1 MYGKFNLATAILTL
15 ALFSYAQQQ
24 GWSLFDDVANSPG
37 RTSGSSHGIYH
48 K

>member
-37 RTSGSSHGIYH
+37 RTSGSSRGYH